1 MSRASASLGMTMLL
15 VVCTVLACSGS
26 APPTP
31 SPTPVPTASPS
42 PTSSPTPSP
51 SPTGTPATPRPTS
64 PAPAA
69 YNAMEAYVQALI
81 DGRYI
86 DAWFM
91 LGPACRARWGSMSA
105 FTKDRSARL
114 KASGP
119 EYVLRANPK
128 TLPLSS
134 WLIGTSWGS
143 EVDAAHAFLFS
154 LRWAGYGTDPTGTE
168 IWIASQTITGWDLYL
183 AS

>member
-42 PTSSPTPSP
+42 PTPSPTPSP

-154 LRWAGYGTDPTGTE
+154 VRWTGYGTDPTGTE